1 LLSEAQEQAES
12 EARATLDQY
21 TDIEAINALPR
32 GSDEAKAVQEALN
45 TLGFDVSSVD
55 GIV

>member
-1 LLSEAQEQAES
+1 MLSEAQEQAES